1 MENIE
6 YTECFLVYLDILGIK
21 KLVSEFDNKQE
32 LIKNLI
38 NVLKINTKFVNSNQK
53 MTTAGNINIRSW
65 YFSDSFVFLMKDQPE
80 NLSHLFLIVRYLQD
94 RLFGEGYL
102 LRGAIV
108 KEKMYYPEDDENV
121 LLGQGMIDAYKLESE
136 IAIYPR
142 VVISEKLLN
151 YIKKED
157 IKAYPFGKDSIISLK
172 ELIKKDYDGIYFLD
186 LLNENILRKKN
197 EKIKN
202 EGKRF
207 SIFWENSDDSNYNNI
222 IEKVRH
228 IIIDYSDKSIKIKQK
243 YDWLNSYL
251 EQNDNRINQTLEET
265 K

>member
-6 YTECFLVYLDILGIK
+6 YSECFLVYLDILGIT
-21 KLVSEFDNKQE
+21 KLVSEFDKKPE
-32 LIKNLI
+32 LIKDLRNI
-38 NVLKINTKFVNSNQK
+38 LKINSIFVNSTQK
-53 MTTAGNINIRSW
+53 GTSAGNINIRSW
-65 YFSDSFVFLMKDQPE
+65 YFSDSFVFLMKDNPE

-94 RLFGEGYL
+94 RLFREGYL

-157 IKAYPFGKDSIISLK
+157 IKAYPFGKESIIFLK

-197 EKIKN
+197 EKIKK
-202 EGKRF
+202 EDKRF
-207 SIFWENSDDSNYNNI
+207 SIFWENSDDSDYDNI
-222 IEKVRH
+222 IKKVKH
-228 IIIDYSDKSIKIKQK
+228 IIIDYSDESIKIKQK
-243 YDWLNSYL
+243 YDWLTLYL
-251 EQNDNRINQTLEET
+251 EQSIIKRR
-265 K
+265 